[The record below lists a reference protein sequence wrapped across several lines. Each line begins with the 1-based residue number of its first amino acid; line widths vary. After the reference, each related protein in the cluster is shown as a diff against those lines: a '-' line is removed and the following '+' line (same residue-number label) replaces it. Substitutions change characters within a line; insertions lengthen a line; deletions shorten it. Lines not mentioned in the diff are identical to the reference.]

1 MRNPNL
7 FGRKLEILI
16 NISFFLKIHQKR
28 ENIQKYSI
36 VYYTFLVSIHKP
48 KKIREKKNFKD
59 LKSLPQTQMF

>member
-7 FGRKLEILI
+7 FGRKSEILI

-28 ENIQKYSI
+28 EKYSKI
-36 VYYTFLVSIHKP
+36 FNSILYIFGKHTQTK
-48 KKIREKKNFKD
+48 EKKNFKD